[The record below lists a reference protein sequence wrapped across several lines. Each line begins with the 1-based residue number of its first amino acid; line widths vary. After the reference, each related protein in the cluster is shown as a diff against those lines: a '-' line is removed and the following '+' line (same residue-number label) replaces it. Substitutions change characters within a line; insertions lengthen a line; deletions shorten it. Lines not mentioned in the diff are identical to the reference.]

1 MKQGFYNPSCCN
13 LMLIWSRTYLFKT
26 LIIKVF
32 VFYNGFLF
40 EFIWLK
46 SLVTKQKLRTKS
58 AFTETKSHPG
68 MKVVPGWKNVCL
80 HVSLIPRWNE
90 YNFIRG
96 WNLIWKKTCHW
107 VRWKHIIKFLIFLNY
122 WNQKPDMLKTLD
134 D

>member
-68 MKVVPGWKNVCL
+68 MKLVPGWKNVCL
-80 HVSLIPRWNE
+80 HVSLIPGWNE

-107 VRWKHIIKFLIFLNY
+107 VRWKYIIKFLIFLNY

>member
-68 MKVVPGWKNVCL
+68 MKLVPGWKNVCL

>member
-13 LMLIWSRTYLFKT
+13 LILIWSRTYLFKT

-68 MKVVPGWKNVCL
+68 MKLVPGWKNVCL
-80 HVSLIPRWNE
+80 HVSLIPGWNE

>member
-68 MKVVPGWKNVCL
+68 MKFVPGWKNVCL
-80 HVSLIPRWNE
+80 HVSLIPGWNE

>member
-68 MKVVPGWKNVCL
+68 MKLVPEWKNVCL
-80 HVSLIPRWNE
+80 HVSLIPGWNE